1 MDEVIFR
8 DGYFKGLEKRLGFSY
23 NQSQGDNKAILA
35 KNETEYIK
43 IEREIQ
49 KTIEIMSELSSHG
62 MDAALKNTLIKFTD
76 KKLEI
81 EKQISA
87 ISANMEETF
96 TAKEDRDFIELNA
109 MTFRKAKN
117 KATPAMLKR
126 LLHNLVSA
134 IVLSKGKA
142 SVSYWTRNS
151 FDSLT
156 TTTNSKMAS
165 DQKSGAT
172 SLLLYRHRKFIHC
185 HKIDSTLPLT
195 AKGSNQLVESGYIV
209 KNGAFLIN

>member
-1 MDEVIFR
+1 ME
-8 DGYFKGLEKRLGFSY
+8 GFP
-23 NQSQGDNKAILA
+23 
-35 KNETEYIK
+35 
-43 IEREIQ
+43 
-49 KTIEIMSELSSHG
+49 
-62 MDAALKNTLIKFTD
+62 IKFTD

-96 TAKEDRDFIELNA
+96 TAKKDRDFIELNA
-109 MTFRKAKN
+109 MTFTKAKN

-185 HKIDSTLPLT
+185 HQIDNTLPIS
-195 AKGSNQLVESGYIV
+195 AAGSDKLVKSGYIV
-209 KNGAFLIN
+209 KNGAP